1 MTTPN
6 RIIGTYAPLGQFV
19 PYGLPPKDSSLQMD
33 AEMLHLYG
41 EAMHALGRLNEMLE
55 RVPDSS
61 RFLKAYVMK
70 EALLSSEIEGIQT
83 TLADVFTGDYAKVNK
98 PTQLI
103 LNYSKALEE
112 IIWDIR
118 RNHIPLSTRLLRK
131 AHQLLLTDGA
141 ADPGEFRKQQV
152 QVGDLLPPP
161 ANEIP
166 GLMSDLEKFL
176 HNDTTL
182 PPLIKAGLA
191 HVQFETI
198 HPFLDGNG
206 RIGRLLIVL
215 ILVAENLLQE
225 PLLYPSYYFK
235 KRHAE
240 YYARLDA
247 VRVSGDWEGWIKFYL
262 RGIGETAHD
271 ALERARDIETLQR
284 RWESKITRD
293 TTILSGY
300 LYIKALN
307 CFFHRPVLNIT
318 DLARDVGVSYNS
330 AKTMVQKFLEMGVIQ
345 QQNEFQRNKLYQLQ
359 EYLKI
364 LDKRY
369 RM

>member
-1 MTTPN
+1 MITP
-6 RIIGTYAPLGQFV
+6 RITGTYAPLGQFM
-19 PYGLPPKDSSLQMD
+19 PHGLPPKDPPLHMD

-55 RVPDSS
+55 RVPDSA
-61 RFLKAYVMK
+61 RFLKAYVLK
-70 EALLSSEIEGIQT
+70 EALLSSEIEGIHT
-83 TLADVFTGDYAKVNK
+83 TLVDIFSSDHLKPNK

-112 IIWDIR
+112 TIWDIR
-118 RNHIPLSTRLLRK
+118 RNHMPLSMRLIRK
-131 AHQLLLTDGA
+131 AHHLLLTDGA

-161 ANEIP
+161 AHEIP
-166 GLMSDLEKFL
+166 ELMSDLEKFL

-182 PPLIKAGLA
+182 PPLLKAGLA

-235 KRHAE
+235 KHHAE
-240 YYARLDA
+240 YYERLNG
-247 VRVSGDWEGWIKFYL
+247 VRVHGDWEGWLKFYL
-262 RGIGETAHD
+262 RGIAETSHD
-271 ALERARDIETLQR
+271 ALERARDIEILQR
-284 RWESKITRD
+284 RWEAKITRD
-293 TTILSGY
+293 TTIMSGY

-307 CFFHRPVLNIT
+307 CFFHTPVLNIT

-330 AKTMVQKFLEMGVIQ
+330 AKAMVQKFVEMDMVKQ
-345 QQNEFQRNKLYQLQ
+345 LNDTQRNKLYQLQ
-359 EYLKI
+359 DYLKI

-369 RM
+369 KI